1 MERSPTSSSVPP
13 QPPDCQRCPGGLG
26 FHHDK
31 QTGVLRPKGLHFT
44 EAALGPS
51 PLSPGL
57 PLTHASC
64 TGSQEPSPAIPLQE
78 GHLHRH
84 PQTDPRPSDSATTSI
99 NNSSQQRPH

>member
-13 QPPDCQRCPGGLG
+13 QPPDCQCCPGGLG

-31 QTGVLRPKGLHFT
+31 QRGVLRPEGLPVI
-44 EAALGPS
+44 EAALGPLS
-51 PLSPGL
+51 PLSLGL

-64 TGSQEPSPAIPLQE
+64 TASQEPSPALPLQE

-84 PQTDPRPSDSATTSI
+84 PQTDPRPSRLSHS
-99 NNSSQQRPH
+99 